1 MAIVTELKF
10 FLHAASCHCTN
21 NNDSVYTHPNENW
34 CGPCD
39 LLHGLLVLC
48 AAKTHVQWI
57 CRGVTNC
64 FQTRSILQATGFLL
78 LPCMGLFNSS
88 YSSKSPVFVA
98 RCFSLDSS
106 NILWDRLQSWTTEV
120 CFPIRFFLLVLTH
133 TYLAFLSV
141 RIPFRFIKQILIL
154 FLLHQVAISLFRL
167 IASIARNQAV
177 AATLGIL
184 SLLVMYLFSGFIIPL
199 RKAILWRIFNEFL
212 KMRGPNWFS

>member
-1 MAIVTELKF
+1 MAIVTELRF

-120 CFPIRFFLLVLTH
+120 CFPIRFFFISID
-133 TYLAFLSV
+133 TYIFS
-141 RIPFRFIKQILIL
+141 IPKCQDSFQVYQANPYPFPPSSSCNITISPDRFHCSKSSCCSNPWHFKLIG
-154 FLLHQVAISLFRL
+154 HV
-167 IASIARNQAV
+167 
-177 AATLGIL
+177 
-184 SLLVMYLFSGFIIPL
+184 FI
-199 RKAILWRIFNEFL
+199 
-212 KMRGPNWFS
+212 